1 MRGTRFSML
10 AVASLTMVI
19 ALGGCAG
26 SKWRFWET
34 SRPAEPTAAP
44 VVAKESWVPPA
55 APAAPAT
62 ATPSATVEKTSARPA
77 NRTSELVDA
86 PTVRFRSGQVSVGKA
101 DAGALDSVVRWL
113 KENPTAVVVIEGHT
127 DDLGTP
133 SENMAV
139 GEKRA
144 VSIKQYLIAKGIDS
158 TRVSIVSYG
167 SDHPICW
174 EKTTECRA
182 KNRRADLVVRR
193 P

>member
-26 SKWRFWET
+26 SKWRFWES

-44 VVAKESWVPPA
+44 AVARESWVPSA
-55 APAAPAT
+55 TTAAPAT
-62 ATPSATVEKTSARPA
+62 AAPSATVGKTVRPA
-77 NRTSELVDA
+77 SRTSELVEV
-86 PTVRFRSGQVSVGKA
+86 PPVRFRPGQVSIGKA
-101 DAGALDSVVRWL
+101 DAGALDSIVRWL
-113 KENPTAVVVIEGHT
+113 KENPTAVVAIEGHT

-144 VSIKQYLIAKGIDS
+144 TSIKQYLIAKGIEPN
-158 TRVSIVSYG
+158 RVSIVSYG
-167 SDHPICW
+167 SDHPVCW

-182 KNRRADLVVRR
+182 NTST
-193 P
+193 

>member
-1 MRGTRFSML
+1 ML

-26 SKWRFWET
+26 TKWRFWE
-34 SRPAEPTAAP
+34 SSQPEPTAAP
-44 VVAKESWVPPA
+44 AVARESRVPTA

-62 ATPSATVEKTSARPA
+62 STSSATVEKTPARPA
-77 NRTSELVDA
+77 NRTSELVEV
-86 PTVRFRSGQVSVGKA
+86 PTVRFRSGQVSIGKA
-101 DAGALDSVVRWL
+101 DASALDSVARWL

-127 DDLGTP
+127 DDQGTP

-144 VSIKQYLIAKGIDS
+144 ISIKQYLIAKGIDS
-158 TRVSIVSYG
+158 TRMSIVSYG
-167 SDHPICW
+167 SDHPVCW

-182 KNRRADLVVRR
+182 KNRRADLVVKR

>member
-1 MRGTRFSML
+1 MRGTRFSIL
-10 AVASLTMVI
+10 AVSSLTMVI

-26 SKWRFWET
+26 TKWRFWE
-34 SRPAEPTAAP
+34 SAQPEPTAAP
-44 VVAKESWVPPA
+44 AVARESWVPPA

-62 ATPSATVEKTSARPA
+62 ATPAATVEKTSARPA
-77 NRTSELVDA
+77 NRTSELVEV

-101 DAGALDSVVRWL
+101 DAGALDGIVRWL
-113 KENPTAVVVIEGHT
+113 KENPAALVVIEGHT
-127 DDLGTP
+127 DDQGTP
-133 SENMAV
+133 SENMMV

-144 VSIKQYLIAKGIDS
+144 ISIKQYLIAKGIES

-167 SDHPICW
+167 SDHPVCW

-182 KNRRADLVVRR
+182 KNRRADLVVKQ